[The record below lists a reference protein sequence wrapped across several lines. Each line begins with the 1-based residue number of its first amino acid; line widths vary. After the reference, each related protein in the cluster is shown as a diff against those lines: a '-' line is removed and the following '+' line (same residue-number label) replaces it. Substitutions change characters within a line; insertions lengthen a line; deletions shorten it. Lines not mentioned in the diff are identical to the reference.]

1 MKLSS
6 LVNNFKYIKKVG
18 RVSLP
23 IFFYFFFSCSNV
35 SQKEITLFDG
45 HVYLLKE
52 GETEINKTGV
62 EVNESGELKTIF
74 NKSDLVLYKA
84 IKHKDYNTYLFID
97 LDSTI
102 IKENIYKTK
111 SINTSKIVLYQ
122 HMVDSLSEITGITIL
137 KNDKFEN
144 RFSQDSLS
152 QQRFI
157 ISTDTDVKNK

>member
-1 MKLSS
+1 MKLSLQVS
-6 LVNNFKYIKKVG
+6 NYKYILKMG

-23 IFFYFFFSCSNV
+23 IFFYFFFNCSQV

-45 HVYLLKE
+45 HVYLLKD
-52 GETEINKTGV
+52 GETEITKTGV
-62 EVNESGELKTIF
+62 EVNESGELKTLF
-74 NKSDLVLYKA
+74 AKNDLVLYKA

-102 IKENIYKTK
+102 VKENIYKTK
-111 SINTSKIVLYQ
+111 SINTSKIILYQ

-137 KNDKFEN
+137 KNDKFNN
-144 RFSQDSLS
+144 RFSKDSLS

-157 ISTDTDVKNK
+157 ISIDADVKTK